1 MRQLV
6 ASFVVIGCFASQSAA
21 LQSSTRAGAASPA
34 IRACSLL
41 TREVV
46 TQVTP
51 YDKVAFDLV
60 MRIPPEEDSVGS
72 SGSTCTYGG
81 ITMQVDPFAPAVFE
95 KQRGKD
101 WVPIAGVGDTAYFF
115 DRRARWAELYV
126 RVGERVL
133 TIQMD
138 IPTGRTAASVQ
149 PNVVALARAILPK
162 LR

>member
-21 LQSSTRAGAASPA
+21 VQSSTREAGTPA

-41 TREVV
+41 TSDVV

-51 YDKVAFDLV
+51 YDKAAVDLV
-60 MRIPPEEDSVGS
+60 MRIPPQEDSVGS
-72 SGSTCTYGG
+72 SGSGCTYGR
-81 ITMQVDPFAPAVFE
+81 ITMQVEPFAPAVFE

-115 DRRARWAELYV
+115 DRRGRWAEL
-126 RVGERVL
+126 
-133 TIQMD
+133 
-138 IPTGRTAASVQ
+138 
-149 PNVVALARAILPK
+149 
-162 LR
+162 

>member
-6 ASFVVIGCFASQSAA
+6 ASFVVMGCFASQSAA
-21 LQSSTRAGAASPA
+21 VQSSTRGAATPA

-41 TREVV
+41 TGDVV

-51 YDKVAFDLV
+51 YDKAAFDLV
-60 MRIPPEEDSVGS
+60 MRIPPQEDSVSS
-72 SGSTCTYGG
+72 SGSACTYGG

-115 DRRARWAELYV
+115 DRRGRWAELYV
-126 RVGERVL
+126 RVGEHVL

-138 IPTGRTAASVQ
+138 IPMGRTAATVQ

>member
-21 LQSSTRAGAASPA
+21 VQSSTREAATPA

-41 TREVV
+41 TSDVV

-51 YDKVAFDLV
+51 YDKAAFDLV
-60 MRIPPEEDSVGS
+60 MRIPPQEDSVGS
-72 SGSTCTYGG
+72 SGSACTYGG
-81 ITMQVDPFAPAVFE
+81 ITMQVDPFALVVFE

-115 DRRARWAELYV
+115 DRRGRWAELYV
-126 RVGERVL
+126 RVGEHVL

-138 IPTGRTAASVQ
+138 IPMGRTAATVQ

>member
-21 LQSSTRAGAASPA
+21 VQSSTKEAATPA

-41 TREVV
+41 TGDVV

-51 YDKVAFDLV
+51 YDKAALDLV
-60 MRIPPEEDSVGS
+60 MRIPPQEDSVGS
-72 SGSTCTYGG
+72 SGSACSYGG
-81 ITMQVDPFAPAVFE
+81 ITMQVDPFTPAVFE

-115 DRRARWAELYV
+115 DRRGRWAELYV
-126 RVGERVL
+126 RVGEHVL

-138 IPTGRTAASVQ
+138 IPMGRTAATVQ